1 MLYKVEMPDIN
12 DLMAQ
17 KKEIE
22 TLLKSLEDEYGR
34 AQISESTYNEIK
46 SKNLE
51 KLKKIEEEIEKFS
64 SGSQELLRE
73 PPQAAQPQPPIQL
86 PLTQQAKV
94 SADVGKIKTE
104 IMLELGKKID
114 TEINKINIELEKIKT
129 FLDAQKDLRT
139 ATDEKLQRLTES
151 IGELRSMLFQ
161 KESEIDKMNVKLQRI
176 EEVFNDIRPEQYS
189 RELQKRDKEL
199 ANQNLR
205 IEKLE
210 KVSYDMAKDV
220 NELKTIFREIGSVEN
235 LVNVSKRINEK
246 FIKMEN
252 MLRDVE
258 KISEKLEKHFVEIN
272 KKLEEFEE
280 YKNKQLQID
289 GLSKDLLKAVDDIN
303 IKISKLAS
311 EEELFKL
318 KEIVNSFTKDL
329 EDVKKS
335 VASGLPFLGP
345 LPEEVQQLQKKREE
359 IKALLDSIDEQ
370 YKTRALK
377 EEEYRRIRE
386 ANLQKLADIDAK
398 IRESIQRIKG
408 FSTIQQGQTFT
419 AQTEEAAQPQQP
431 QPIQTE
437 EDKAAKLLS
446 ELKDLYKK
454 GLISEKAYQKTAKL
468 LSK

>member
-1 MLYKVEMPDIN
+1 MADIN
-12 DLMAQ
+12 DLIAQ

-34 AQISESTYNEIK
+34 AQISENTYNEIK

-51 KLKKIEEEIEKFS
+51 KLKKIEDEIEKLSS
-64 SGSQELLRE
+64 SGLQTQPDEI
-73 PPQAAQPQPPIQL
+73 QQIQPQPFVQQSSLIQQVKTS
-86 PLTQQAKV
+86 PVDTA
-94 SADVGKIKTE
+94 KIKTE
-104 IMLELGKKID
+104 IMFELGKKID
-114 TEINKINIELEKIKT
+114 AEINKINIELEKIKT
-129 FLDAQKDLRT
+129 FLDAQKDLRS
-139 ATDEKLQRLTES
+139 ATEEKLQRLTES

-161 KESEIDKMNVKLQRI
+161 KESEIDKMNVKVQRI
-176 EEVFNDIRPEQYS
+176 EEVFNDVRPEQYS

-210 KVSYDMAKDV
+210 KVSYDMTKDV
-220 NELKTIFREIGSVEN
+220 NEIKTVFKEIGSVEN

-252 MLRDVE
+252 MLKDVE

-280 YKNKQLQID
+280 YKNKQMQID
-289 GLSKDLLKAVDDIN
+289 GLTKDLLKAVDDIN
-303 IKISKLAS
+303 IKLGKLAS

-345 LPEEVQQLQKKREE
+345 LPEEVQQLQKKKEE
-359 IKALLDSIDEQ
+359 IKTLLASIDEQ
-370 YKTRALK
+370 YKARAIK
-377 EEEYRRIRE
+377 EEEYKRIRE

-398 IRESIQRIKG
+398 IRESIERLKG
-408 FSTIQQGQTFT
+408 MQIQHTPT
-419 AQTEEAAQPQQP
+419 ATQPVEASSMQQP
-431 QPIQTE
+431 QPAQPE
-437 EDKAAKLLS
+437 EDKTSKLLS

-454 GLISEKAYQKTAKL
+454 GLISEKAYQKTTKL
-468 LSK
+468 LLK

>member
-1 MLYKVEMPDIN
+1 MASLDELI
-12 DLMAQ
+12 AQ

-34 AQISESTYNEIK
+34 AQISDATYNEIK
-46 SKNLE
+46 SKNTE
-51 KLKKIEEEIEKFS
+51 KLKKIQEEIEKLG
-64 SGSQELLRE
+64 GSAEQ
-73 PPQAAQPQPPIQL
+73 AQPEAASDSMLQSSSPVVQPSQPSAT
-86 PLTQQAKV
+86 PRPVSSAAAATDLTKL
-94 SADVGKIKTE
+94 KTE
-104 IMLELGKKID
+104 LMLEISKKID
-114 TEINKINIELEKIKT
+114 TEINKMNIELEKIKA

-161 KESEIDKMNVKLQRI
+161 KESEIDKMNVKVQRI
-176 EEVFNDIRPEQYS
+176 EEVFNDVKPEQYT

-210 KVSYDMAKDV
+210 KMSYDMVKDV
-220 NELKTIFREIGSVEN
+220 NDMRNVFKEIGSVEN

-252 MLRDVE
+252 MLKDVE

-303 IKISKLAS
+303 IKIGKLAS
-311 EEELFKL
+311 EEEVFKL
-318 KEIVNSFTKDL
+318 KEMLNDFTKDL

-335 VASGLPFLGP
+335 VASGIPFVGP
-345 LPEEVQQLQKKREE
+345 LPEEVQKLQQQKDQ
-359 IKALLDSIDEQ
+359 IKTLLETIDEQ
-370 YKTRALK
+370 YKSRAIK
-377 EEEYRRIRE
+377 EEEYKRIRE

-398 IRESIQRIKG
+398 IRESIERIKG
-408 FSTIQQGQTFT
+408 I
-419 AQTEEAAQPQQP
+419 PQVQP
-431 QPIQTE
+431 QPMPVQPQPAQQPE
-437 EDKAAKLLS
+437 QPQPEDKTSKLLAD
-446 ELKDLYKK
+446 LKDLYKK
-454 GLISEKAYQKTAKL
+454 GLISEKAYEKTARL
-468 LSK
+468 LVK

>member
-1 MLYKVEMPDIN
+1 MTDVN
-12 DLMAQ
+12 DLIAQ

-34 AQISESTYNEIK
+34 AQISDNTYNEIK

-51 KLKKIEEEIEKFS
+51 KLKKIEEEIQKLG
-64 SGSQELLRE
+64 GSENSEQPQEQ
-73 PPQAAQPQPPIQL
+73 PPQPTPPSQSIPQPVQPT
-86 PLTQQAKV
+86 PQQKAAPADAAKLK
-94 SADVGKIKTE
+94 SE

-114 TEINKINIELEKIKT
+114 TEINKINIELEKIKA

-139 ATDEKLQRLTES
+139 ATDEKLQRLTEG

-161 KESEIDKMNVKLQRI
+161 KESEIDKMNVKVQKI
-176 EEVFNDIRPEQYS
+176 EEVFNDVRPEQYS

-210 KVSYDMAKDV
+210 KVSYDMVKDV
-220 NELKTIFREIGSVEN
+220 NEIKTLFKEIGSVEN

-252 MLRDVE
+252 MLKDVE

-280 YKNKQLQID
+280 YKNKQMQID

-303 IKISKLAS
+303 VKIGKLAS

-345 LPEEVQQLQKKREE
+345 LPEEVQQLQKQKDE
-359 IKALLDSIDEQ
+359 IKTLLSSIDEQ
-370 YKTRALK
+370 YKARALK
-377 EEEYRRIRE
+377 EEEYKRIRE

-398 IRESIQRIKG
+398 IRESIERLKG
-408 FSTIQQGQTFT
+408 IPAVQPTQAVVAQPEVQSIQQPV
-419 AQTEEAAQPQQP
+419 QP
-431 QPIQTE
+431 E
-437 EDKAAKLLS
+437 EDKATKLLS

-454 GLISEKAYQKTAKL
+454 GLISEKAYQKTTKL
-468 LSK
+468 LLK

>member
-408 FSTIQQGQTFT
+408 LPAIQQGQSFAT
-419 AQTEEAAQPQQP
+419 QTEEAAQPQQP

>member
-1 MLYKVEMPDIN
+1 MADIN
-12 DLMAQ
+12 DLISQ

-34 AQISESTYNEIK
+34 AQISDATYNEIK
-46 SKNLE
+46 SKNME
-51 KLKKIEEEIEKFS
+51 KLKKIQEEIDKLGGSEQESVEKQTPVS
-64 SGSQELLRE
+64 EVQ
-73 PPQAAQPQPPIQL
+73 PPQAVSQPISSTNLAIQPK
-86 PLTQQAKV
+86 TT
-94 SADVGKIKTE
+94 ADSTKIKSE
-104 IMLELGKKID
+104 IMLEINKKID
-114 TEINKINIELEKIKT
+114 TEINKLNIELEKIKA

-161 KESEIDKMNVKLQRI
+161 KESEIDKMNVKVQRI
-176 EEVFNDIRPEQYS
+176 EEVFNDVKPEQYT

-205 IEKLE
+205 LEKLE
-210 KVSYDMAKDV
+210 KMSYDMVKDV
-220 NELKTIFREIGSVEN
+220 NDMRNVFKEIGSVEN

-252 MLRDVE
+252 MLKDVE

-303 IKISKLAS
+303 IKIGKLAS
-311 EEELFKL
+311 EEEVFKL
-318 KEIVNSFTKDL
+318 KEMLNDFTKDL

-335 VASGLPFLGP
+335 VKSGIPFVGP
-345 LPEEVQQLQKKREE
+345 LPEEIQKLQEE
-359 IKALLDSIDEQ
+359 KDKIKTFLDSIDEQ
-370 YKTRALK
+370 YKSRAIK
-377 EEEYRRIRE
+377 EEEYKRIRE

-398 IRESIQRIKG
+398 IRESIEKIKG
-408 FSTIQQGQTFT
+408 I
-419 AQTEEAAQPQQP
+419 PNVQP
-431 QPIQTE
+431 QPIPQPVQQTPQIQE
-437 EDKAAKLLS
+437 QPQQEDKASKLLS

-454 GLISEKAYQKTAKL
+454 GLISEKAYQKTSRL
-468 LSK
+468 LIK